1 MPDSKGLRD
10 LASCSPVPGR
20 AVRVLD
26 LVEAAGGP
34 PAAAAGADLGPVL
47 DDTARQAYRRRLGE
61 LDREIDEA
69 ESDADLGRLQRLRFE
84 RSLLADELA
93 GALGLG
99 GRARIAGD
107 PTERARKAVTMR
119 IRAAIATIAAHDE
132 PLARHLRNAV
142 KTGRV
147 CSYDPESPVIWHG

>member
-1 MPDSKGLRD
+1 MSW
-10 LASCSPVPGR
+10 
-20 AVRVLD
+20 
-26 LVEAAGGP
+26 
-34 PAAAAGADLGPVL
+34 
-47 DDTARQAYRRRLGE
+47 TARSTRRSPTPTSAGCE
-61 LDREIDEA
+61 
-69 ESDADLGRLQRLRFE
+69 RLRSE

-147 CSYDPESPVIWHG
+147 CSYDPESPVTWHG